1 MLKWSWGK
9 WQRKRKGGGFQGK
22 LESFPQVLLCF
33 KAQARLC
40 FKGMH
45 IETSE
50 LA

>member
-22 LESFPQVLLCF
+22 LESFLQVLLCF